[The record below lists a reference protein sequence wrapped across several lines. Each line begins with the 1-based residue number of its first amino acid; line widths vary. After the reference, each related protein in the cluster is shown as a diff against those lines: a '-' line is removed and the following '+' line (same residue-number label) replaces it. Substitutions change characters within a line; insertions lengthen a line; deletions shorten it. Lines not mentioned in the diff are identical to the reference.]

1 MTSVHHSRQGDVAV
15 LRLDD
20 GKANAVS
27 HALIGELRASLDR
40 AEKESRAVLLAG
52 RPGRFSAGFD
62 LSEMTKGESA
72 VRDLVGAGAELLLRV
87 FTFPRPVV
95 AACTGHA
102 LAAGALLLLSCDL
115 RIGASGSFKIGL
127 NEVAIGMTPPLFM
140 GELARQRI
148 SRRFLVRAT
157 TLAEIFTPEGAVE
170 AGFLDRVVTADVL
183 EAEALAEAQR
193 LCALPDPAFRNAKL
207 RERGE
212 IARRIREGLADDL
225 RTLAGPIAP

>member
-1 MTSVHHSRQGDVAV
+1 MTIVQHAQQGDVAV

-27 HALIGELRASLDR
+27 HAMIAELRTSLDR
-40 AEKESRAVLLAG
+40 AEKESRAVLLVG

-62 LSEMTKGESA
+62 LSEMSKGQAA
-72 VRDLVGAGAELLLRV
+72 VRDLVTKGAEILLRLL
-87 FTFPRPVV
+87 TFPRPVV

-102 LAAGALLLLSCDL
+102 LAAGALMLLSCDL
-115 RIGASGSFKIGL
+115 RIGASGSFKLGL

-140 GELARQRI
+140 GELARHRLSQRL
-148 SRRFLVRAT
+148 LVRAT

-170 AGFLDRVVTADVL
+170 AGYLDQVVSADAL
-183 EAEALAEAQR
+183 EAEALAATQR
-193 LCALPDPAFRNAKL
+193 LSALPDPAFRNAKL

-212 IARRIREGLADDL
+212 VAHRIREGLEADM
-225 RTLAGPIAP
+225 RAIVGPST

>member
-1 MTSVHHSRQGDVAV
+1 MTTVHHVQHGDVAV

-27 HALIGELRASLDR
+27 QAMVGELRASLDR
-40 AEKESRAVLLAG
+40 AEKEAKAVLLVG

-62 LSEMTKGESA
+62 LAEMMKGEAA
-72 VRDLVGAGAELLLRV
+72 VRDLVTAGAELLLRL

-102 LAAGALLLLSCDL
+102 LAAGALMLLSCDV
-115 RIGASGSFKIGL
+115 RIGAAGSFKIGL

-140 GELARQRI
+140 GELARHRL
-148 SRRFLVRAT
+148 SRRLLSRAT

-170 AGFLDRVVTADVL
+170 AGFLDRVATAETL
-183 EAEALAEAQR
+183 ESQALAEAER
-193 LCALPDPAFRNAKL
+193 LSALPHPAFRNAKL
-207 RERGE
+207 RERGAVE
-212 IARRIREGLADDL
+212 RRIRAGLADDM
-225 RTLAGPIAP
+225 RTLAGPSAP

>member
-1 MTSVHHSRQGDVAV
+1 MRIVQHAQQGDVAV

-27 HALIGELRASLDR
+27 HAMIAELRTSLDR
-40 AEKESRAVLLAG
+40 AERESRAVLLVG

-62 LSEMTKGESA
+62 LSEMSKGQAA
-72 VRDLVGAGAELLLRV
+72 VRDLVTEGAEILLRLL
-87 FTFPRPVV
+87 TFPRPVV

-102 LAAGALLLLSCDL
+102 LAAGALMLLSCDL
-115 RIGASGSFKIGL
+115 RIGASGSFKLGL

-140 GELARQRI
+140 GELARHRLSQRL
-148 SRRFLVRAT
+148 LVRAT

-170 AGFLDRVVTADVL
+170 AGYLDQVVSADAL
-183 EAEALAEAQR
+183 EAEALAATQR
-193 LCALPDPAFRNAKL
+193 LSALPDPAFRNAKL

-212 IARRIREGLADDL
+212 VAHRIREGLEADM
-225 RTLAGPIAP
+225 RAIVGPST

>member
-1 MTSVHHSRQGDVAV
+1 MTIVQHAQQGDVAV

-27 HALIGELRASLDR
+27 HAMIAELRTSLDR
-40 AEKESRAVLLAG
+40 AERESRAVLLVG

-62 LSEMTKGESA
+62 LSEMSKGQAA
-72 VRDLVGAGAELLLRV
+72 VRDLVTKGAEILLRLL
-87 FTFPRPVV
+87 TFPRPVV

-102 LAAGALLLLSCDL
+102 LAAGALMLLSCDL
-115 RIGASGSFKIGL
+115 RIGASGSFKLGL

-140 GELARQRI
+140 GELARHRLSQRL
-148 SRRFLVRAT
+148 LVRAT

-170 AGFLDRVVTADVL
+170 AGYLDQVVSADAL
-183 EAEALAEAQR
+183 EAEALAATQR
-193 LCALPDPAFRNAKL
+193 LSALPDPAFRNAKL

-212 IARRIREGLADDL
+212 VAHRIREGLEADM
-225 RTLAGPIAP
+225 RAIVGPST